1 MIIFVLH
8 VCCCCCCC
16 FTCVGEVSVFSRSK
30 NDTNVHTMI
39 EGGRQDIAL
48 YTVINIKGN
57 GEGETSQIVKSK
69 PQPDSPLGIRYEY
82 LTSMMNHYKSK

>member
-1 MIIFVLH
+1 
-8 VCCCCCCC
+8 
-16 FTCVGEVSVFSRSK
+16 
-30 NDTNVHTMI
+30 MI

-48 YTVINIKGN
+48 YTVINNKGN
-57 GEGETSQIVKSK
+57 GEGEISQIVKQK